1 MAHSF
6 LFPPSNYP
14 QTYADELYSP
24 LNTLNDPLSRT
35 DFSRTLT
42 RTNSVSFGSNLSQ
55 NAPIYYTS
63 AFDSPIK
70 LQQPCLI
77 HTSAVLALRIRTR
90 LQRQFWNQP
99 LILCW
104 WRLTIK
110 LIVTYTRS
118 ICVQNTSWKFRCKL
132 SPAHVAHIC
141 PQMYAIRK
149 LVAEL
154 KEELREARNLTKR
167 DNSANDPAPRT
178 PSIKI
183 PDVPPPANRDDFPKA
198 RFWRDRKSVV

>member
-1 MAHSF
+1 MLLHLVSRVMITRLGRLWQTCASRNTCEQQQWVDAPFFLSLTTTFIMAHSF

-63 AFDSPIK
+63 AFDSPIT
-70 LQQPCLI
+70 LQQPRLI

-90 LQRQFWNQP
+90 LQRLF
-99 LILCW
+99 
-104 WRLTIK
+104 
-110 LIVTYTRS
+110 
-118 ICVQNTSWKFRCKL
+118 
-132 SPAHVAHIC
+132 
-141 PQMYAIRK
+141 
-149 LVAEL
+149 
-154 KEELREARNLTKR
+154 
-167 DNSANDPAPRT
+167 
-178 PSIKI
+178 
-183 PDVPPPANRDDFPKA
+183 
-198 RFWRDRKSVV
+198 